1 MIQVSISESRS
12 SFFDS
17 TAQVRF
23 QMRTLVTADLGL
35 KSTKL
40 CFRNKNINSVF
51 IQWRIQS
58 LSKTSTQSIDPPQED
73 GFIHILKNYRMDC
86 QPTRLFLLWRESF
99 LPSSLFSPPS
109 LLPSLSIPY
118 LALPTAAAQSGRQR
132 LKSVQDMSTFRVR
145 GGLHMTT
152 HTCHSTFE
160 GCLQITAHFIITA
173 ALNHALISSFTVF
186 SPTASKSSFGF
197 TLVHL

>member
-1 MIQVSISESRS
+1 MTPLLGSGFNHRL
-12 SFFDS
+12 
-17 TAQVRF
+17 AA
-23 QMRTLVTADLGL
+23 ADLGL

-40 CFRNKNINSVF
+40 CFRNKNIKRILSSFNGEFSQVKSR
-51 IQWRIQS
+51 WRW
-58 LSKTSTQSIDPPQED
+58 SIDPPQED

-99 LPSSLFSPPS
+99 LPSSLLGTSPPS

-145 GGLHMTT
+145 GGLYMTT

-160 GCLQITAHFIITA
+160 GCLQITAHF
-173 ALNHALISSFTVF
+173 L
-186 SPTASKSSFGF
+186 
-197 TLVHL
+197 